1 MANLDVREER
11 CNKKVS
17 SGGPL
22 QLGTFRNQLP
32 IVFSNPPNCVAHP
45 PIPLVT
51 LPDKDTQ
58 RMRPGWSWQKQIYK
72 SKENGR
78 TGISSIKYGFMIYFF
93 TIGTHFP
100 CSDVL
105 IGISWT
111 VDSASGYTG
120 CANARLS
127 ELSQEKICLTHVSD
141 KILLT

>member
-1 MANLDVREER
+1 MEVP
-11 CNKKVS
+11 S
-17 SGGPL
+17 SSALLETSCRSFFPTH
-22 QLGTFRNQLP
+22 QTVLP
-32 IVFSNPPNCVAHP
+32 TP

-51 LPDKDTQ
+51 LADKDTQ

-72 SKENGR
+72 PKENGR